1 MSKTKIV
8 IIDKDMKE
16 LTAVETVFTHAAIF
30 LCHFH
35 CLMAVSRRLEKAKLQ
50 YNYHH
55 YIYNLFHEAVFSEND
70 EELHDIGLELCS
82 IGIV

>member
-1 MSKTKIV
+1 
-8 IIDKDMKE
+8 
-16 LTAVETVFTHAAIF
+16 
-30 LCHFH
+30 
-35 CLMAVSRRLEKAKLQ
+35 MAVSRRLEKAKLQ

-82 IGIV
+82 IGIVWIN